1 MEQLL
6 CSWLQL
12 PLSSV
17 AAKDGFVLLEIQ
29 VGEQA
34 GIIAFVE
41 AVMLL
46 QETGGHSGGISLAD
60 AESSHMQEWWLSSSK
75 CQ

>member
-1 MEQLL
+1 M
-6 CSWLQL
+6 
-12 PLSSV
+12 
-17 AAKDGFVLLEIQ
+17 
-29 VGEQA
+29 GEQA